1 MAIEKMYLINIVG
14 PMENFDGTSRR
25 LAINGCFQ
33 PINAVQEIN
42 SSNFLLKTSQENIDE
57 LVDIC
62 YIRPF
67 IKKESYEQ
75 SEKKCK
81 RLVRELRIIEDRKIS
96 LGDINYDVKKAEDRL
111 KEVYKGYENLY
122 AIFLKKKEELDEN
135 KQLLDT
141 MSFLKGIR
149 TELNNFVN
157 LSNFTVGLYKTKK
170 SLMKRLKENYEN
182 IPSIIKEVYSEKEFS
197 IFLSFAPNLLCS
209 EVEKIFTAANCES
222 VMIPLNLN
230 STPEE
235 ACMHL
240 EEKIKVISSE
250 VNSIDIEIRRY
261 LLLNSDLIYDLE
273 NIFLIESKAEDIK
286 KNAACTNEFYFI
298 CGWVSKDF
306 IDRFYDSVNPY
317 RNETLV
323 VTKEPEQIVN
333 NLAIPP
339 TKLKNNWFFRP
350 FEALVKMYGIPT
362 YGEID
367 PTPFLAITYTL
378 MFGAMFGDV
387 GQGSIIF
394 AFGIFLEYVKNQP
407 SLGGI
412 LSRLGI
418 SSIIFG
424 LLFGSIFGFEDIIPA
439 VLIRPMENIPSMLL
453 WAIVFGCVF
462 LIHGFILGI
471 VNRLKKRDIERGI
484 FGKEGIAGF
493 LFYISALLI
502 VAGKLLNLAFL
513 QSSQLIVILL
523 IMLLSILLKEP
534 LANIM
539 IGKRPLFKDG
549 AKDYFVEGIFEIFEV
564 VLSMFS
570 NTLSFIRVGAFALNH
585 VGLFIAFAALASMMR
600 SFVGS
605 IMILVIGNVIIIA
618 LEGLIVFIQG
628 LRLQYYE
635 LFSKYYDGAGIPFQP
650 VSINI
655 LNENE
660 NS

>member
-14 PMENFDGTSRR
+14 PVENFDGTSRR
-25 LAINGCFQ
+25 LAVNSCFH

-42 SSNFLLKTSQENIDE
+42 SSNLLLKTSQENMDE

-62 YIRPF
+62 HIRPF
-67 IKKESYEQ
+67 ITKESYEQ

-81 RLVRELRIIEDRKIS
+81 RLVKELKIIEDKEIS
-96 LGDINYDVKKAEDRL
+96 LRKTNYDIKKAKDRL
-111 KEVYKGYENLY
+111 EEVYNEYEHLST
-122 AIFLKKKEELDEN
+122 ILLKKKEELDEN
-135 KQLLDT
+135 KQLLGT
-141 MSFLKGIR
+141 MSFLKEIR
-149 TELNNFVN
+149 IEVNNFVN
-157 LSNFTVGLYKTKK
+157 LSNFIVGLYKTKK
-170 SLMKRLKENYEN
+170 SSMKRLKENYEN

-197 IFLSFAPNLLCS
+197 IFLSFTPSLLYS
-209 EVEKIFTAANCES
+209 EVEKIFSAANCES
-222 VMIPLNLN
+222 VRIPSNFN
-230 STPEE
+230 GTSEE
-235 ACMHL
+235 VCVYL

-250 VNSIDIEIRRY
+250 INSISTEIKKY

-273 NIFLIESKAEDIK
+273 NIFLIENKAEDIK

-306 IDRFYDSVNPY
+306 IDRVNDSVNPY
-317 RNETLV
+317 KNETLII
-323 VTKEPEQIVN
+323 TKKPEQIANKLV
-333 NLAIPP
+333 IPP

-350 FEALVKMYGIPT
+350 FETLVKMYGIPT

-387 GQGSIIF
+387 GQGAIIF
-394 AFGIFLEYVKNQP
+394 AFGIFLEYIKNQP

-418 SSIIFG
+418 SSIVFG
-424 LLFGSIFGFEDIIPA
+424 FLFGSIFGFEDIIPA
-439 VLIRPMENIPSMLL
+439 VLIKPMENIPLILL

-462 LIHGFILGI
+462 LMQGFILGI
-471 VNRLKKRDIERGI
+471 INRLRKRDIECGV

-502 VAGKLLNLAFL
+502 VIGKLLNLVFL
-513 QSSQLIVILL
+513 KSSQLIVILL
-523 IMLLSILLKEP
+523 VMLILILLKEP
-534 LANIM
+534 LANI
-539 IGKRPLFKDG
+539 ITGKKPLFKDG
-549 AKDYFVEGIFEIFEV
+549 VKDYLIEGIFEIFEV

-570 NTLSFIRVGAFALNH
+570 NTLSFIRVGAFTLNH
-585 VGLFIAFAALASMMR
+585 VGLFIAFAALANMMK

-605 IMILVIGNVIIIA
+605 IIILIIGNVIIIG

-635 LFSKYYDGAGIPFQP
+635 LFSKYYDGSGIPFQP
-650 VSINI
+650 VNINK
-655 LNENE
+655 NE
-660 NS
+660 SR